1 MKKRSPYRINQAVLF
16 ALILREMRTRLG
28 DRRMGVFW
36 VLFEPA
42 AQVALMIYI
51 FSAFRGGTLLG
62 LDYPIYLLMGM
73 IPFFLMRNIA
83 LGIMEAVGA
92 NQGLFAYPNI
102 KPFDTFVAR
111 LVVECAISSC
121 VFILMLLVF
130 GWFFGFHI
138 QIHKPIQWLGW
149 MGVGIVLAFGVG
161 IILCVIAKHFPNS
174 KVFIRM
180 SFMVVYL
187 LSGVLYP
194 VWVLPKDIFN
204 LLKINPFFQIVDGL
218 RESALAYYPVV
229 SGITIGY
236 PLSIALITLFF
247 ALALYW
253 GQRRELIS
261 I

>member
-1 MKKRSPYRINQAVLF
+1 
-16 ALILREMRTRLG
+16 
-28 DRRMGVFW
+28 MGVFW

-51 FSAFRGGTLLG
+51 FSVIRGRALLG

-73 IPFFLMRNIA
+73 VPFFLMRNIA

-111 LVVECAISSC
+111 LVVDCAISSC
-121 VFILMLLVF
+121 VFMLMLLVF

-138 QIHKPIQWLGW
+138 QIHKPIQWLAW
-149 MGVGIVLAFGVG
+149 MAIGIILAFGVG
-161 IILCVIAKHFPNS
+161 IILCVIVKHFPNA

-187 LSGVLYP
+187 LSGILYP
-194 VWVLPKDIFN
+194 IWVLPNDIFN

-218 RESALAYYPVV
+218 RESAFAYYPVV